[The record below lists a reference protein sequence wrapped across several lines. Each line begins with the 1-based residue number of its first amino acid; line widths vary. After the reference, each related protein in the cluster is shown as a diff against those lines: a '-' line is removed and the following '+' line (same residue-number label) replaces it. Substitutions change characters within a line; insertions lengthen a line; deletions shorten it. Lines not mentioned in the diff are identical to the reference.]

1 VSSRGVPEGPAGQ
14 AVEGAAHAAGVAPRR
29 ELIRGLGLFDATM
42 IVAGSM
48 IGSGIYIV
56 SADISRN
63 VGTAGWLL
71 LVWIVTGVL
80 TLAGALSYG
89 ELAAMM
95 PRAGGQYVYLREA
108 FSPLLGFLYGWAFFL
123 VIQTGTIAAVAVAFA
138 RFLEVFLPGISESR
152 YLLAPVGI
160 GSGYALSL
168 STQQLVAILLIVFL
182 TAINTRGLVLGKTIQ
197 NVFTVA
203 KTASL
208 MALIGLGLT
217 IGFDASAASRN
228 FSDAWSA
235 AGAAPIDG
243 GLSAA
248 TSAFGLLVAFCI
260 AQVGSLFS
268 SDSWN
273 NVTFTAGE
281 VKDPRRTVPLAL
293 ALGVGLV
300 ISLYFLANV
309 AYLVI
314 LPIEEIRNAP
324 QDRVGTAALRTMF
337 GGSGEL
343 IMAAAI
349 IVSTFGCNNGL
360 VLSGARVYYAMA
372 RDGLL
377 FRGIGELNASHVP
390 SRGLI
395 LQGVWA
401 CLLVLPRTVK
411 IGSDGAPEYGNLY
424 SDLLDYVISTVLI
437 FYILT
442 VAGIF
447 VLRRTR
453 PDAERP
459 YRAIGYP
466 YLQLLYIAGASTILA
481 MLMIYKPQ
489 MTRPGLLLVLAGIP
503 VYFLWRRGRGSEGG
517 AAAAGGPETP

>member
-1 VSSRGVPEGPAGQ
+1 MTSPPPETAAPPAS
-14 AVEGAAHAAGVAPRR
+14 R
-29 ELIRGLGLFDATM
+29 ELIRGLGAFDATM

-56 SADISRN
+56 SADIVRH
-63 VGTAGWLL
+63 VGSSGWLL
-71 LVWIVTGVL
+71 LAWAITGVL

-108 FSPLLGFLYGWAFFL
+108 FSPLFGFLYGWAFFI

-138 RFLEVFLPGISESR
+138 RFLEVFIPGISEGE
-152 YLLAPVGI
+152 YLIAPLRVG
-160 GSGYALSL
+160 SYAVSL

-182 TAINTRGLVLGKTIQ
+182 TAVNTRGLAVGKTIQ
-197 NVFTVA
+197 NLFTVV

-208 MALIGLGLT
+208 LALIGLGLT
-217 IGFDASAASRN
+217 IGFNADAAARN
-228 FSDAWSA
+228 FADPWTPALA
-235 AGAAPIDG
+235 DPIG
-243 GLSAA
+243 PNGLSAA
-248 TSAFGLLVAFCI
+248 TGAFGLLVAFCL

-268 SDSWN
+268 ADSWN

-300 ISLYFLANV
+300 ITLYFLANV
-309 AYLVI
+309 AYLVV

-324 QDRVGTAALRTMF
+324 QDRVGTAALDAMF
-337 GGSGEL
+337 GSAGAK

-372 RDGLL
+372 RDGLF
-377 FRGIGELNASHVP
+377 FRGAGELNRCHVP
-390 SRGLI
+390 SRGLW
-395 LQGVWA
+395 LQGLWA
-401 CLLVLPRTVK
+401 SLLVLPRTVK
-411 IGSDGAPEYGNLY
+411 ADGTHGNLY
-424 SDLLDYVISTVLI
+424 SNLLDYVISTVLI

-442 VAGIF
+442 VIGIF
-447 VLRRTR
+447 VLRAKR

-466 YLQLLYIAGASTILA
+466 FVQVLYIAGASTILG
-481 MLMIYKPQ
+481 MLMLYKPE
-489 MTRPGLLLVLAGIP
+489 TSRPGLLLVLAGIP
-503 VYFLWRRGRGSEGG
+503 VYFLWRLGRS
-517 AAAAGGPETP
+517 AVDATHVSTGPENP